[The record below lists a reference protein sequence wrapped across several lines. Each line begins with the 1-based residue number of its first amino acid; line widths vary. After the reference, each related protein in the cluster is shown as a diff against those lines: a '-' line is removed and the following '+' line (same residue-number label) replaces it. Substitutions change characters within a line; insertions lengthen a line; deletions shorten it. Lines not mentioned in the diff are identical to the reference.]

1 MTEKNIKASLK
12 VIWERLAY
20 SRKRQFVFLTLMM
33 IVSAFLEVIGLGA
46 VIPFISLLVS
56 SEDFLKIE
64 LIKRLVDMFH
74 LTSLYD
80 IRLFFTAVFI
90 SAIVVSSVARLL
102 LLKLSTKFAYA
113 CGSDISAEVYR
124 RTLFQDYSVHVQ
136 RNSSEVIGV
145 ITSKVGL
152 AVNVLYSVVTL
163 MSSTILFL
171 TIAGGLLYIN
181 PAITLISSFVFGFCY
196 LILSR
201 FTKKELHQ
209 KSQTFSTQQTKS
221 IKLLQEGLSGI
232 RDILLDSNQNYFC
245 DLYKKAD
252 RPLRE
257 AKGRIIYLSLSPK
270 YMMEAV
276 GIILISIMAFLL
288 VNQGGGFTEALP
300 KLGVFALGAQR
311 LLPIFQQM
319 YTSWASIQG
328 DQISLHDTVILLN
341 QKINPLFLEPMPQP
355 LQFSRS
361 IEMKNISFSYSKKP
375 SENVLKNI
383 QLTIKKGT
391 RVGFVGVTGSGKST
405 ITDILMGL
413 LKPDQGQIEVDG
425 HILTDIA
432 MRSWQQNIANVPQMI
447 HLADASFIENI
458 AFGVAPDKVDF
469 EKVKIAAEKAQ
480 LSEFIQQ
487 TENQYQTVIGEK
499 GVRLSG
505 GQRQRIGIAR
515 AFYKNAQVIIFD
527 EATSA
532 LDNTTEQSVMK
543 SLDVI
548 DQSVTLII
556 VAHRLSTVKNCDVI
570 FEMHQGQLVAAG
582 SYQEL
587 VEKSPS
593 FKKMSQNA

>member
-1 MTEKNIKASLK
+1 MNLHSVDWNQNI
-12 VIWERLAY
+12 E
-20 SRKRQFVFLTLMM
+20 
-33 IVSAFLEVIGLGA
+33 
-46 VIPFISLLVS
+46 FIKYLVS
-56 SEDFLKIE
+56 LFSLN
-64 LIKRLVDMFH
+64 
-74 LTSLYD
+74 SLYD
-80 IRLFFTAVFI
+80 IRLFFTASFI
-90 SAIVVSSVARLL
+90 TAIIVSSLARLL

-113 CGSDISAEVYR
+113 CGSDLSAEVYR

-152 AVNVLYSVVTL
+152 AVSVLYHVVAF

-171 TIAGGLLYIN
+171 TIAAGLLYIN
-181 PAITLISSFVFGFCY
+181 PAITLTSSIIFGLSY
-196 LILSR
+196 LVLSR
-201 FTKKELHQ
+201 FTKNELLQ
-209 KSQTFSTQQTKS
+209 KSNTFAIQQTKS

-257 AKGRIIYLSLSPK
+257 AKGRIIYLSVSPK
-270 YMMEAV
+270 FMMEAV
-276 GIILISIMAFLL
+276 GIILISVMAFIL
-288 VNQGGGFTEALP
+288 VNQDGGFKEALP

-328 DQISLHDTVILLN
+328 DQSSLHDTVQLLN
-341 QKINPLFLEPMPQP
+341 QKINPLFLEPTPLA
-355 LQFSRS
+355 LQFNNS
-361 IEMKNISFSYSKKP
+361 IELKNISFSYSKKS

-383 QLTIKKGT
+383 KLSIKKGT

-425 HILTDIA
+425 KILTDTEI
-432 MRSWQQNIANVPQMI
+432 RSWQKNIANVPQMI

-458 AFGVAPDKVDF
+458 AFGVPADKVDLQQ
-469 EKVKIAAEKAQ
+469 VKLAASKAQ
-480 LSEFIQQ
+480 LDEFILQ
-487 TENQYQTVIGEK
+487 TENQYETIIGEK

-515 AFYKNAQVIIFD
+515 AFYKNAQVIVFD

-548 DQSVTLII
+548 DQNVTVII
-556 VAHRLSTVKNCDVI
+556 VAHRLSTVKNCDII
-570 FEMHQGQLVAAG
+570 FEMNQGQLVASG

-587 VEKSPS
+587 IDKSPS
-593 FKKMSQNA
+593 FKKMSQHS

>member
-1 MTEKNIKASLK
+1 MTEKNIKVSLK

-33 IVSAFLEVIGLGA
+33 IISAFLEVIGLGA
-46 VIPFISLLVS
+46 IIPFISLLAS
-56 SEDFLKIE
+56 SEEFLKIE
-64 LIKRLVDMFH
+64 FIKYLVSLFN
-74 LTSLYD
+74 LNSLYD
-80 IRLFFTAVFI
+80 IRLFFTASFI
-90 SAIVVSSVARLL
+90 TAIIVSSLARLL

-113 CGSDISAEVYR
+113 CGSDLSAEVYR

-152 AVNVLYSVVTL
+152 AVSVLYHVVAL

-181 PAITLISSFVFGFCY
+181 PAITLTSSIIFGFSY
-196 LILSR
+196 LVLSR
-201 FTKKELHQ
+201 FTKNELLQ
-209 KSQTFSTQQTKS
+209 KSNTFAIQQTKS

-257 AKGRIIYLSLSPK
+257 AKGRIIYLSVSPK
-270 YMMEAV
+270 FMMEAV
-276 GIILISIMAFLL
+276 GIILISVMAFVL
-288 VNQGGGFTEALP
+288 VNQDGGFKEALP

-328 DQISLHDTVILLN
+328 DQSSLHDTVQLLN
-341 QKINPLFLEPMPQP
+341 QKINPLFLEPTPLA
-355 LQFSRS
+355 LQFNNS
-361 IEMKNISFSYSKKP
+361 IELKNISFSYSKKS

-383 QLTIKKGT
+383 KLSIKKGT

-425 HILTDIA
+425 KILTDTVI
-432 MRSWQQNIANVPQMI
+432 RSWQKNIANVPQMI

-458 AFGVAPDKVDF
+458 AFGVAPDQVDLQQ
-469 EKVKIAAEKAQ
+469 VKLAASKAQ
-480 LSEFIQQ
+480 LDEFILQ
-487 TENQYQTVIGEK
+487 TENQYETIIGEK

-515 AFYKNAQVIIFD
+515 AFYKNAQVIVFD

-548 DQSVTLII
+548 DQNVTLII
-556 VAHRLSTVKNCDVI
+556 VAHRLSTVKNCDII
-570 FEMHQGQLVAAG
+570 FEMNQGQLVASG

-587 VEKSPS
+587 IDKSPS
-593 FKKMSQNA
+593 FKKMSQHS

>member
-1 MTEKNIKASLK
+1 MTEINIKASLK
-12 VIWERLAY
+12 VIWERLGY

-33 IVSAFLEVIGLGA
+33 IISAFLEVIGLGA
-46 VIPFISLLVS
+46 IIPFISLLAS
-56 SEDFLKIE
+56 SEEFLKIE
-64 LIKRLVDMFH
+64 FIKYLVSLFS
-74 LTSLYD
+74 LNSLYD
-80 IRLFFTAVFI
+80 IRLFFTASFI
-90 SAIVVSSVARLL
+90 TAIIVSSLARLL

-113 CGSDISAEVYR
+113 CGSDLSAEVYR

-152 AVNVLYSVVTL
+152 AVSVLYHVVAF

-171 TIAGGLLYIN
+171 TIAAGLLYIN
-181 PAITLISSFVFGFCY
+181 PAITLTSSIIFGLSY
-196 LILSR
+196 LVLSR
-201 FTKKELHQ
+201 FTKNELLQ
-209 KSQTFSTQQTKS
+209 KSNTFAIQQTKS

-257 AKGRIIYLSLSPK
+257 AKGRIIYLSVSPK
-270 YMMEAV
+270 FMMEAV
-276 GIILISIMAFLL
+276 GIILISVMAFIL
-288 VNQGGGFTEALP
+288 VNQDGGFKEALP

-328 DQISLHDTVILLN
+328 DQSSLHDTVQLLN
-341 QKINPLFLEPMPQP
+341 QKINPLFLEPTPLA
-355 LQFSRS
+355 LQFNNS
-361 IEMKNISFSYSKKP
+361 IELKNISFSYSKKS

-383 QLTIKKGT
+383 KLSIKKGT

-425 HILTDIA
+425 KILTDTEI
-432 MRSWQQNIANVPQMI
+432 RSWQKNIANVPQMI

-458 AFGVAPDKVDF
+458 AFGVPADKVDLQQ
-469 EKVKIAAEKAQ
+469 VKLAASKAQ
-480 LSEFIQQ
+480 LDEFILQ
-487 TENQYQTVIGEK
+487 TENQYETIIGEK

-515 AFYKNAQVIIFD
+515 AFYKNAQVIVFD

-548 DQSVTLII
+548 DQNVTVII
-556 VAHRLSTVKNCDVI
+556 VAHRLSTVKNCDII
-570 FEMHQGQLVAAG
+570 FEMNQGQLVASG

-587 VEKSPS
+587 IDKSPS
-593 FKKMSQNA
+593 FKKMSQHS

>member
-1 MTEKNIKASLK
+1 MTKINIKSSLK

-20 SRKRQFVFLTLMM
+20 SRKRQFIFLTFMM

-46 VIPFISLLVS
+46 VIPFISLLAS
-56 SEDFLKIE
+56 SEEFLKIE
-64 LIKRLVDMFH
+64 FIQYLVSLFN
-74 LTSLYD
+74 LNSLYD
-80 IRLFFTAVFI
+80 IRLFFTASFI
-90 SAIVVSSVARLL
+90 AAIIVSSVARLL

-113 CGSDISAEVYR
+113 CGSDLSAEVYR

-152 AVNVLYSVVTL
+152 AVSVLYHVVAL

-181 PAITLISSFVFGFCY
+181 PVITLTSSVIFGFSY
-196 LILSR
+196 LALSR
-201 FTKKELHQ
+201 FTKNELLQ
-209 KSQTFSTQQTKS
+209 KSNTFAIQQTKS

-257 AKGRIIYLSLSPK
+257 AKGRIIYLSVSPK
-270 YMMEAV
+270 FMMEAV
-276 GIILISIMAFLL
+276 GIILISVMAFIL
-288 VNQGGGFTEALP
+288 VNQDGGFKEALP

-319 YTSWASIQG
+319 YTSWANIQG
-328 DQISLHDTVILLN
+328 DQTSLHDTVQLLN
-341 QKINPLFLEPMPQP
+341 QKINPLFLEPTPFP
-355 LQFSRS
+355 LEFNKS
-361 IEMKNISFSYSKKP
+361 IELKNISFSYSKKS

-391 RVGFVGVTGSGKST
+391 RVGFVGETGSGKST

-425 HILTDIA
+425 KILTDKVI
-432 MRSWQQNIANVPQMI
+432 RSWQKNIANVPQMI
-447 HLADASFIENI
+447 HLADASFRENI
-458 AFGVAPDKVDF
+458 AFGVPADKVDLQQV
-469 EKVKIAAEKAQ
+469 KVAAAKAQ
-480 LSEFIQQ
+480 LDEFILQ
-487 TENQYQTVIGEK
+487 TENQYETVIGEK

-548 DQSVTLII
+548 DQNVTLII
-556 VAHRLSTVKNCDVI
+556 VAHRLSTVKNCDII
-570 FEMHQGQLVAAG
+570 FEMNQGQLVAAG
-582 SYQEL
+582 TYQEL
-587 VEKSPS
+587 IEKSPS
-593 FKKMSQNA
+593 FKKMSQHS